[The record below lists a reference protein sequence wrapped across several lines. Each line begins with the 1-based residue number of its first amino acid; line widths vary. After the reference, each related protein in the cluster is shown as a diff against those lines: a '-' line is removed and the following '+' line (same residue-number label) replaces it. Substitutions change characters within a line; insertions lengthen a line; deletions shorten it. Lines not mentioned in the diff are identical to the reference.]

1 MADTSFRA
9 SCKVFV
15 QGNRADIRVPMREVT
30 LADPNPPV
38 KLYDTSGPYTD
49 PDYQVDLKKGLPALR
64 RNWTLSRGDAEELPE
79 SSSAYRRQRESDPQ
93 LTALRFTEL
102 RNPWRAKTGRCVTQ
116 MHYARQG
123 DITPEMDSLPSVKAL
138 NPSSYATR
146 WLPAERLFR
155 PISTTRKRADDYWPL
170 LAIPRSAGSVRRCY
184 VT

>member
-1 MADTSFRA
+1 MADTSFPA

-15 QGNRADIRVPMREVT
+15 QGNRADSRVPMWEVT

-38 KLYDTSGPYTD
+38 KRYDTSGPYTD

-102 RNPWRAKTGRCVTQ
+102 RNPWRPVWRWQRGCAKR
-116 MHYARQG
+116 RQ
-123 DITPEMDSLPSVKAL
+123 
-138 NPSSYATR
+138 NSS
-146 WLPAERLFR
+146 
-155 PISTTRKRADDYWPL
+155 ST
-170 LAIPRSAGSVRRCY
+170 VRRFTSKPD
-184 VT
+184 VVSLR